1 MEAHAT
7 IMNEPDPI
15 ADAIRQGA
23 YRDAVALSARHHGI
37 ALGRFCMALL
47 GDAAEAEETTQ
58 ETLIAAFDAFP
69 QYRGEGSVRGFL
81 FGIARRLC
89 AKRLTTLVRRE
100 RRLQLVHDA
109 TPESQTP
116 ADLLDRRRRAMRVRD
131 ALEALK
137 PSEREAVVLRYESG
151 LPYREIAELMAID
164 EPAARKRVSRALLQ
178 LRTTLTDEVMR

>member
-15 ADAIRQGA
+15 AEAIRQGA

-58 ETLIAAFDAFP
+58 ETLIAAFDACP
-69 QYRGEGSVRGFL
+69 PDRGEGSVRGFL

-109 TPESQTP
+109 SPESQTP

>member
-1 MEAHAT
+1 MEAQAIT
-7 IMNEPDPI
+7 MNEPDPI

-23 YRDAVALSARHHGI
+23 YREAVALSARHHGI

-69 QYRGEGSVRGFL
+69 QYRGEGTVRGFL
-81 FGIARRLC
+81 FGIARRMC
-89 AKRLTTLVRRE
+89 AKRLTTQVRRE

-109 TPESQTP
+109 NPESPTP

>member
-1 MEAHAT
+1 
-7 IMNEPDPI
+7 
-15 ADAIRQGA
+15 
-23 YRDAVALSARHHGI
+23 
-37 ALGRFCMALL
+37 MALL

-69 QYRGEGSVRGFL
+69 QYRGEGTVRGFL
-81 FGIARRLC
+81 FGIARRQC
-89 AKRLTTLVRRE
+89 AKRLTTQGRRE

-109 TPESQTP
+109 NPESQTP

-178 LRTTLTDEVMR
+178 LRSTLTDEVIR